1 MALLRLALEGELDS
15 DGQVPERMLS
25 GLKQLLEDV
34 VKEVEPYGTVKD
46 ALQAIRFFGEYD
58 SIFLPLSPERLI
70 KQVSIC
76 FETATVH
83 TYVCRAKLIETLG
96 QTGRG
101 ELAGK
106 YYERL
111 IRSGVDVPGRI
122 QMDLLKGIREARRA
136 GDTIRTGQ
144 GSKSLP

>member
-1 MALLRLALEGELDS
+1 M
-15 DGQVPERMLS
+15 
-25 GLKQLLEDV
+25 
-34 VKEVEPYGTVKD
+34 KEVEPYGTVKD
-46 ALQAIRFFGEYD
+46 AYQAIRLFGEYD

-76 FETATVH
+76 FETATVRA
-83 TYVCRAKLIETLG
+83 YVCRSKLIETLG

-122 QMDLLKGIREARRA
+122 QMDLEKGIREARRA